1 MSMNFK
7 KRLDQII
14 RVDHA
19 GEFGA
24 QQIYSGQIK
33 FTKDKNL
40 KKILEKMADEEEE
53 HLKYFESVMLEKRI
67 RPTILGGI
75 WKIGGFSLGAL
86 TALLGKNYVMA
97 CTEAV
102 EEIIVKHYEKQLH
115 EIPSSEEKEIRK
127 KIKKFLADED
137 KHKETG
143 ASGISSND
151 IQLNVFKFLIKG
163 LTKTAIRLAEK
174 I

>member
-1 MSMNFK
+1 MSMKFK
-7 KRLDQII
+7 KRLNEII

-19 GEFGA
+19 GEYGA
-24 QQIYSGQIK
+24 QQIYSGQIQ

-40 KKILEKMADEEEE
+40 KKLLIKMANEEQE
-53 HLKYFESVMLEKRI
+53 HLRYFESVMLEKRI
-67 RPTILGGI
+67 RPTLFGGV
-75 WKIGGFSLGAL
+75 WKIGGFSLGAI

-102 EEIIVKHYEKQLH
+102 EDTIVKHYEEQLN
-115 EIPSSEEKEIRK
+115 EISGSEEKEIRK

-143 ASGISSND
+143 ASGISSNNVQ
-151 IQLNVFKFLIKG
+151 INVFKFLIKG
-163 LTKTAIRLAEK
+163 LTKTAIRLSEK

>member
-1 MSMNFK
+1 MKFK
-7 KRLDQII
+7 KRLDEII

-19 GEFGA
+19 GEYGA

-40 KKILEKMADEEEE
+40 RKILEKMAKEEHE
-53 HLKYFESVMLEKRI
+53 HLKYFESVMLKKRI
-67 RPTILGGI
+67 RPTLLGGV
-75 WKIGGFSLGAL
+75 WKVGGFSLGAL

-102 EEIIVKHYEKQLH
+102 EDVIVKHYENQLN
-115 EIPSSEEKEIRK
+115 EIPNSEEKEIRK
-127 KIKKFLADED
+127 KIKKFVADED
-137 KHKETG
+137 EHRETG
-143 ASGISSND
+143 ASGINSND
-151 IQLNVFKFLIKG
+151 VKLNVFKFLIKG
-163 LTKTAIRLAEK
+163 LTKTAIRLSEK

>member
-1 MSMNFK
+1 MSLKFK
-7 KRLDQII
+7 KRFDEMI

-19 GEFGA
+19 GEYGA

-40 KKILEKMADEEEE
+40 KKLLEKMANEEEE
-53 HLKYFESVMLEKRI
+53 HLKYFESVMLDKRI
-67 RPTILGGI
+67 RPTLLGGV

-102 EEIIVKHYEKQLH
+102 EDIIVKHYEQQLH

-127 KIKKFLADED
+127 KIKKF
-137 KHKETG
+137 
-143 ASGISSND
+143 
-151 IQLNVFKFLIKG
+151 
-163 LTKTAIRLAEK
+163 
-174 I
+174 

>member
-1 MSMNFK
+1 MSKKFK
-7 KRLDQII
+7 KRLDEIV

-19 GEFGA
+19 GEYGA

-33 FTKDKNL
+33 FTADKNL
-40 KKILEKMADEEEE
+40 KELLQKMANEEEE

-67 RPTILGGI
+67 RPTFLGGV

-102 EEIIVKHYEKQLH
+102 EDTIVKHYEKQLN
-115 EIPSSEEKEIRK
+115 EIPKSEEKEIRK
-127 KIKKFLADED
+127 KIKKFLEDED
-137 KHKETG
+137 QHKKTG

-151 IQLNVFKFLIKG
+151 IKLNVFKFLIKG
-163 LTKTAIRLAEK
+163 LTKTAIRLSEK